1 MKRCSQL
8 AAALCGALVVA
19 TSVAFARS
27 ISVLSQNEF
36 TNSLLVESEV
46 TAIGWLILVIASVLL
61 LSESVRR
68 LRQLRVGE
76 SKPLSKASWYRRSLA
91 WVTGLIAVN
100 ASGVSAVSPHTIS
113 SRSVSLD
120 GVLSPIAASAVLSH
134 IIRRRREQLADR
146 VSPDVLT
153 VAESEALGRIQ
164 EQARRNVNVQAD
176 TNELVVTPEVRSL
189 LMGVERVCPV
199 SVRHEVVEPSHPWL
213 VEVKL
218 FGYPMAVSVDGSV
231 AEFRKKRSLELLT
244 WLALNRNRA
253 RRTAARTAMWDIDVS
268 DASFSTVVS
277 DLRRALRDAVH
288 DSDDINFLPTTYSD
302 ELPLSHLV
310 VTDADRLQSEYERF
324 MESHTM
330 TGELRRLLGGMRDI
344 PLAGTTYSWADLDGT
359 TTRLVMSA
367 LIVTEDIAQVCLD
380 TGVISDALLATAAG
394 LRVFPG
400 CEELLDL
407 QQQCLAHVAHK
418 QHH

>member
-61 LSESVRR
+61 LSESVRG
-68 LRQLRVGE
+68 LRQLRIGE

-91 WVTGLIAVN
+91 WVTGLIAMN
-100 ASGVSAVSPHTIS
+100 ASGVSAASPHSVS

-134 IIRRRREQLADR
+134 IIRRRREQLAHR
-146 VSPDVLT
+146 VLPDVLT

-164 EQARRNVNVQAD
+164 EQARHNINFQTD
-176 TNELVVTPEVRSL
+176 THELVLTPDVHSL
-189 LMGVERVCPV
+189 LIGVERVCPV
-199 SVRHEVVEPSHPWL
+199 SVRREVSEPPHPWL

-244 WLALNRNRA
+244 WLTLNRDRA

-288 DSDDINFLPTTYSD
+288 DRDDINFLPTTYSD

-310 VTDADRLQSEYERF
+310 VTDADRLQSEYEQF
-324 MESHTM
+324 MESHLVTD
-330 TGELRRLLGGMRDI
+330 ELRRLLGGMRDI

-367 LIVTEDIAQVCLD
+367 LVITADIARVCLD

-407 QQQCLAHVAHK
+407 QQQCLDHVVHK
-418 QHH
+418 QRL